1 LTKLP
6 KPVSLN
12 PLMRKAFLLTTFSLL
27 TPFVLVLTLSLLIY
41 TCSLKN
47 NLLTLSKNPRVAY
60 AALPPASGSLKM
72 TLTAQDAR
80 VAIVKDF
87 LKKYNSELLPYAQH
101 IVDAADKYNL
111 DYRLVPAIAMQES
124 NLCKKAPKDSHNCW
138 GFGIY
143 GKQVLKFDNY
153 TDAINTVTKTLAIQ
167 YVGKGLQTPEQIMT
181 RYTPG
186 SNGSWAR
193 GVNTFMNQLAVAL

>member
-1 LTKLP
+1 
-6 KPVSLN
+6 
-12 PLMRKAFLLTTFSLL
+12 MRKAFLLTAFTLL

-41 TCSLKN
+41 TFSLKN

-72 TLTAQDAR
+72 TLVAQDAR
-80 VAIVKDF
+80 VSIVKDF
-87 LKKYNSELLPYAQH
+87 LTRYKSDLQPYAQN

-143 GKQVLKFDNY
+143 GKQVLKFNNY
-153 TDAINTVTKTLAIQ
+153 AEAINTVTKTLAIQ

-181 RYTPG
+181 KYTPG
-186 SNGSWAR
+186 SDGSWAR
-193 GVNTFMNQLAVAL
+193 SVNQFMNVLAVNL